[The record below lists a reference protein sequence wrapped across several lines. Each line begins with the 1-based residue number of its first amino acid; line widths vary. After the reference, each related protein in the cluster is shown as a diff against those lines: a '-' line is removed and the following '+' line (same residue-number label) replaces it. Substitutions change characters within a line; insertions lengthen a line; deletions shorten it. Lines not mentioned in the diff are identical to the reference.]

1 MTKTFPLIAF
11 ALLALFNIAPRAA
24 CARVTVKQLY
34 TILERDGISNS
45 LTPDTKITSIG
56 RVIIKNRWYSFFY
69 FDHVTRETQHG
80 LYRILILND
89 RRQYIGGY
97 MMPDSHN
104 CKFRKLLL
112 ICDDDNEVPHTVL
125 DLSDGKLPARV
136 TIDGYDTN
144 FEK

>member
-1 MTKTFPLIAF
+1 VRLRYILVIFSLFFVGPSSAF
-11 ALLALFNIAPRAA
+11 AKVNI
-24 CARVTVKQLY
+24 KQLFY
-34 TILERDGISNS
+34 ILQRDGISNS
-45 LTPDTKITSIG
+45 LEQYTHINSIG
-56 RVIIKNRWYSFFY
+56 KVLLKGHWFSFFH

-112 ICDDDNEVPHTVL
+112 ICDDDNEVPHAVL